1 MIFLVV
7 NSFGADTSFW
17 SQKPT
22 EWIEKKMGN
31 SFWSQKPTLW
41 SGQNKKD
48 TGII

>member
-22 EWIEKKMGN
+22 EWIEKNGKFLLE
-31 SFWSQKPTLW
+31 SKTYFVERTK
-41 SGQNKKD
+41 
-48 TGII
+48 

>member
-22 EWIEKKMGN
+22 EWIKKMGN

-41 SGQNKKD
+41 SGQNKND

>member
-22 EWIEKKMGN
+22 EWIEKKWEIPFGVKN
-31 SFWSQKPTLW
+31 LLCGADKIRKIQV
-41 SGQNKKD
+41 
-48 TGII
+48 